1 MSVNDAAARH
11 ESGSE
16 IECRWRGDVGLLPYR
31 TAALSQLNTAPTGY
45 STPETGLSLLI
56 RSSAH
61 MRRRVL
67 AATAA
72 NADPTIARIVGDVGS
87 DTTGSR
93 MMVAIV
99 LGILALSGFAPTRLV
114 LNALLEVGC
123 FSNLTSVVI
132 GGMSVRAFRPA
143 PCA

>member
-16 IECRWRGDVGLLPYR
+16 IECRRRGDVGLLPYS
-31 TAALSQLNTAPTGY
+31 TAALSQLNTAPAGY

-67 AATAA
+67 AATPA
-72 NADPTIARIVGDVGS
+72 NADPTLAQIVGDMAS
-87 DTTGSR
+87 DTTSLR
-93 MMVAIV
+93 MMGGLVAIV
-99 LGILALSGFAPTRLV
+99 LGILALSGFAPIRLV

-123 FSNLTSVVI
+123 FSEEY
-132 GGMSVRAFRPA
+132 
-143 PCA
+143 PCGRSD